1 MPLATEQARS
11 GNMVL
16 HGASHGKSQATPC
29 NDHPH
34 EADGSTDVE
43 THHIGEDCWGKG
55 KRKGKPYGRSGT
67 SIRQALEE
75 FSQRGFHGKVAL
87 REALALI

>member
-1 MPLATEQARS
+1 LEASWSHDGWHTSWDDDPYLAK
-11 GNMVL
+11 G
-16 HGASHGKSQATPC
+16 